1 MRIILIGNYSL
12 DKQESMLRF
21 TNMLY
26 HGIMNSGY
34 KSEIWQPIV
43 VVGALTKDTKAGVAK
58 WLGYI
63 DKWIIFPMVLLWRL
77 RDKRLQQSDI
87 RFHVCD
93 HSNAPYLKFL
103 PKNRT
108 GITCHDVLAIRGALG
123 YKDAYCEVSATGKFL
138 QKWILANLGKA
149 RLLAAASQLTLS
161 QLEKLAPNGREKKDW
176 RVIHLGFNASFKPMD
191 KAEYVPLLTKA
202 NVNVNVPF
210 VLHVGS
216 DQPRKNRKMLIDMV
230 AALGNRWQGNIYF
243 AGQVAD
249 EALLS
254 QAQSLGLSERVFSVV
269 SPDHKTLV
277 ALYSACEAFVFPS
290 FSEGFGWP
298 LIEAQACGAP
308 VVASNIEPMPE
319 VSHGTAVHADPTSP
333 NEFATAF
340 LKLKDTVFRQH
351 IIQSGFRNV
360 EKYHPHHTI
369 NAYLNLHG
377 LMSNNS

>member
-21 TNMLY
+21 ANMLY
-26 HGIMNSGY
+26 RGIMNAGY
-34 KSEIWQPIV
+34 KSEIWQPVV
-43 VVGALTKDTKAGVAK
+43 VVGSLAKDTKAGASK

-63 DKWIIFPMVLLWRL
+63 DKWIIFPMILLWRL
-77 RDKRLQQSDI
+77 RERRLKKSDI

-123 YKDAYCEVSATGKFL
+123 YQDAYCDASATGKIL
-138 QKWILANLGKA
+138 QRWILANLGKA
-149 RLLAAASQLTLS
+149 RLLAAVSQLTLS
-161 QLEKLAPNGREKKDW
+161 QLVALAPNDVEKKDW
-176 RVIHLGFNASFKPMD
+176 RVIHLGLNASFKPMD
-191 KAEYVPLLTKA
+191 KEEYIPLLTKA
-202 NVNVNVPF
+202 NVNVDLPF

-216 DQPRKNRKMLIDMV
+216 DQPRKNRKMLVEMV
-230 AALGNRWQGNIYF
+230 AALQNRWQGNICF
-243 AGQVAD
+243 AGQAAD

-254 QAQSLGLSERVFSVV
+254 QARDLGLSERVFSVV
-269 SPDHKTLV
+269 NPDHHTLV

-308 VVASNIEPMPE
+308 VIASNIEPMPE
-319 VSHGTAVHADPTSP
+319 VSNGTAVHADPTSP
-333 NEFATAF
+333 KEFAEAF
-340 LKLKDTVFRQH
+340 LKLRDSVFRQRV
-351 IIQSGFRNV
+351 IENGLQNAAQ
-360 EKYHPHHTI
+360 YHPHHTI

-377 LMSNNS
+377 LMSSNS